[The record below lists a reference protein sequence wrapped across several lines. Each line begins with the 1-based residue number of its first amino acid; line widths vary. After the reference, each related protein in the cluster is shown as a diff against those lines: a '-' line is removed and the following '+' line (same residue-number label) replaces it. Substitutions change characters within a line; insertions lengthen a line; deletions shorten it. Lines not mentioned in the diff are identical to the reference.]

1 MTARALSFTSTARRR
16 FLRAGAP
23 LLMLIMLASV
33 LALVA
38 QPRAV
43 LSSVDEEAQ
52 STGSI
57 TRTERGV
64 TRSSTVLSFTA
75 AFTTHLPIIL
85 ALPSNLKSLVAQTIV
100 TLPQPLQNRQDS
112 FCTWDWCTLSPRLY
126 HEPLVDGRTLIGLTD
141 ASGNGH
147 VSVITNSDLSE
158 LAIFTAQ
165 SVRGLVAHADG
176 RFAVLRWDVVAKTM
190 WLSKHQ
196 ANGTETWKTNLN
208 TAIAVPEFWLGDG
221 RLAYGSGKYAAY
233 FTVKGVSGGFTG
245 HYGDQLSYV
254 NDNGVIQDNEGWDWG
269 CSHSMAQ
276 LVSYHPQLSK
286 FAPVCSSDCYAN
298 KGILVN
304 DNQMIY
310 PGDGNCG
317 GMASAQLGQ
326 LAVAGQSWKLI
337 FNALNRPSAVGRG
350 IGFATMNGSFQSSY
364 IWLTNTN
371 GDYERDPVM
380 ARLGTDLQSGRYL
393 VGWTTTNDSVYRL
406 GVIDNNGTFVRQPEE
421 VSAAGI
427 TWGNRG
433 DSFRTR
439 ADGTVSWVQ
448 GDANSTQLRLFRF
461 DGSAF
466 LTMTASQQVRRP

>member
-1 MTARALSFTSTARRR
+1 MTARILSFIPAARRR
-16 FLRAGAP
+16 CLYAGVP

-33 LALVA
+33 LVT
-38 QPRAV
+38 QPRAI
-43 LSSVDEEAQ
+43 LSVGEAAQ
-52 STGSI
+52 PIGRLTQTESNFIRST
-57 TRTERGV
+57 TA
-64 TRSSTVLSFTA
+64 LSFTA
-75 AFTTHLPIIL
+75 AFTTHLPVIL
-85 ALPSNLKSLVAQTIV
+85 ASPSSLKNLVTQTIF
-100 TLPQPLQNRQDS
+100 TLPQPLQTRQDS

-126 HEPLVDGRTLIGLTD
+126 HEPLVDGRTLIGWTD
-141 ASGNGH
+141 ANGNGH
-147 VSVITNSDLSE
+147 VNVITNTNLSE
-158 LAIFTAQ
+158 LVSFAGQ
-165 SVRGLVAHADG
+165 SVRGLAAHSDG
-176 RFAVLRWDVVAKTM
+176 QFAVLRWDVVAKTM

-196 ANGTETWKTNLN
+196 ANGAEMWKTNLN
-208 TAIAVPEFWLGDG
+208 TTIAMPEFWLGDG
-221 RLAYGSGKYAAY
+221 RLTYGGGQYAAY

-254 NDNGVIQDNEGWDWG
+254 NDSGVIQNNTGWEWG

-276 LVSYHPQLSK
+276 LISYHPQLSK
-286 FAPVCSSDCYAN
+286 FAPVCASDCYAS

-304 DNQMIY
+304 DSQVIY
-310 PGDGNCG
+310 PGDGDCG

-326 LAVAGQSWKLI
+326 LAVADQSWKVI
-337 FNALNRPSAVGRG
+337 FNALNRPSAVGHG
-350 IGFATMNGSFQSSY
+350 IGFATLNGSFQSSF

-380 ARLGTDLQSGRYL
+380 ARLGTSLQSGRYL
-393 VGWTTTNDSVYRL
+393 IGWMTTNDSAYRL
-406 GVIDNNGTFVRQPEE
+406 AVIDNSGTLVRPPED

-466 LTMTASQQVRRP
+466 LTVAASQP

>member
-1 MTARALSFTSTARRR
+1 MTMPTLSFTSAARRR
-16 FLRAGAP
+16 FLRAGVS
-23 LLMLIMLASV
+23 LLMLIVLSSV

-43 LSSVDEEAQ
+43 HSGEGAQ
-52 STGSI
+52 PLGSI
-57 TRTERGV
+57 TQMERGV
-64 TRSSTVLSFTA
+64 IRSTTALSFTA
-75 AFTTHLPIIL
+75 AFTTY
-85 ALPSNLKSLVAQTIV
+85 LPSVLAPPSDLKNLVTQTIF
-100 TLPQPLQNRQDS
+100 TLPQPLQSRQES

-126 HEPLVDGRTLIGLTD
+126 HEPLVDGRTLIGWTD

-147 VSVITNSDLSE
+147 ISVISHTNLSE
-158 LAIFTAQ
+158 LASFAGQ
-165 SVRGLVAHADG
+165 SVRGLATHADG
-176 RFAVLRWDVVAKTM
+176 RFAVLRWDVAAKTM

-196 ANGTETWKTNLN
+196 ANGAEMWKTNLN
-208 TAIAVPEFWLGDG
+208 TPIAVPEFWLGDG
-221 RLAYGSGKYAAY
+221 RLTYGSGKYAAY
-233 FTVKGVSGGFTG
+233 FTVTGVSGGFTG

-254 NDNGVIQDNEGWDWG
+254 NDSDVIQNNEGWDWG

-286 FAPVCSSDCYAN
+286 FAPVCSSDCYAS

-304 DNQMIY
+304 DNQVIY
-310 PGDGNCG
+310 PGDGDCG

-326 LAVAGQSWKLI
+326 LAVADQSWKLI

-350 IGFATMNGSFQSSY
+350 IGMATMNGSFQSSY
-364 IWLTNTN
+364 VWLTNTN

-380 ARLGTDLQSGRYL
+380 ARVGTNLQSGRYL
-393 VGWTTTNDSVYRL
+393 VGWMTIHDSVYRL
-406 GVIDNNGTFVRQPEE
+406 GVIDNSGMFIWQPED

-466 LTMTASQQVRRP
+466 LTMIASQPVRRP